1 MKNRFFVLGLA
12 AVMAQASVSAQ
23 TLESLPTALAKHQ
36 RSAELVNP
44 DQRSASL
51 LVGKNVEQS
60 QAITYRD
67 MYQNDYLPS
76 WEQYNTNPTFV
87 YDKGTN
93 TLMLIHNARVFA
105 SNQLAG
111 GKVEAFISSDGG
123 SSFTTKNIFE
133 KTGDYRAFPSL
144 ALVNKGG
151 VTSADDLGWCLWGV
165 SYLKSANWSYSGM
178 PALFKLSDPTPLEVP
193 MTSPDLN
200 NSGGYNFSGDVLLPV
215 AGTRAG
221 VFHGSRLSIG
231 QGGTGQFGAYGQFYF
246 NFVAEDVS
254 SSLPD
259 EWALSNWKAGE
270 PNSTYNSE
278 MLAGADESGNVYVA
292 VDNLW
297 IEDETARVPG
307 VAVSKDGAQSWGP
320 WNKMPKAL
328 LDEYATANFTSSKN
342 SIYDPFGTEGF
353 VVTGTDRY
361 SYIMRLGHVDDQN
374 RFDRLDLIEAE
385 YKNGAWSVR
394 KVTELNDFNPLTF
407 QVIDT
412 ASTSQGKW
420 VPYVSSVLGHELQ
433 IAKTADNA
441 HLIIKWVDA
450 NTEMRYGVEPPMT
463 ILYNNNNVLTY
474 GTLDSLF
481 TTDMFFSVRALDADA
496 WGGAVNITNDAKVDK
511 GTKIPAIVPS
521 IEKVPVMYHQGV
533 TNDRL
538 PATHPLK
545 SAGWPDAFVERE
557 LGGAGA
563 TVNRFMPQTV
573 RFGTFNAL
581 NPNSVE
587 ETTENLGFTL
597 NNAKPNPATE
607 VAEITFSLDVAGNV
621 SLVLFDM
628 LGNRVN
634 TLYSGQMDAGLHGLS
649 VDPSTLSNGSYY
661 FTLTVNGKSITKTM
675 VVMK

>member
-12 AVMAQASVSAQ
+12 ALMAQATLSAQ
-23 TLESLPTALAKHQ
+23 SLESLPTALAKHQ
-36 RSAELVNP
+36 RSTELANP

-60 QAITYRD
+60 QAITYVN
-67 MYQNDYLPS
+67 MYSNDYLPT
-76 WEQYNTNPTFV
+76 WEQYNTNRTFV

-111 GKVEAFISSDGG
+111 GKVEAFISTDGG
-123 SSFTTKNIFE
+123 STFTTKNIFE
-133 KTGDYRAFPSL
+133 KTGDYRAFPTL
-144 ALVNKGG
+144 ALVNKG
-151 VTSADDLGWCLWGV
+151 VTSADDLGWCLWGY
-165 SYLKSANWSYSGM
+165 SYLKSSNWSLSGN

-193 MTSPDLN
+193 MTAPDLN
-200 NSGGYNFSGDVLLPV
+200 NGGGYIFGFDALVPV
-215 AGTRAG
+215 TGTRAG
-221 VFHGSRLSIG
+221 VFHASRLSLSN
-231 QGGTGQFGAYGQFYF
+231 GGTGQFGAYGQFYF

-259 EWALSNWKAGE
+259 EWALSNWRAGE
-270 PNSTYNSE
+270 PNLTYNSE
-278 MLAGADESGNVYVA
+278 MLSDADAAGNVYVA
-292 VDNLW
+292 VDNVW

-307 VAVSKDGAQSWGP
+307 VAVSKDGAQTWGP

-328 LDEYATANFTSSKN
+328 LDEYATANFSSPKN

-394 KVTELNDFNPLTF
+394 KVAELNDFNPLTF

-433 IAKTADNA
+433 ISKTADNA

-450 NTEMRYGVEPPMT
+450 NTTMRYGVEPPMT
-463 ILYNNNNVLTY
+463 ILYGANPPYTY

-481 TTDMFFSVRALDADA
+481 TTDLYFSVRAIDADN

-521 IEKVPVMYHQGV
+521 ITKVPVMYHQGV

-538 PATHPLK
+538 GATHPLK

-557 LGGAGA
+557 LGGIGA
-563 TVNRFMPQTV
+563 SVNRFMPQTV

-581 NPNSVE
+581 NPSSVE
-587 ETTENLGFTL
+587 ETTENLGFSL

-634 TLYSGQMDAGLHGLS
+634 TLYNGQMDAGLHGLS
-649 VDPSTLSNGSYY
+649 VDPSTLSNGTYY